1 MPMMKK
7 LSVLFVFFLFSCDEL
22 KHIAQQVETSRPLT
36 QQEVVNGLKQALTI
50 GTDSAARRLARVDGY
65 YRDALVRIALPPEAQ
80 VITNNLSMLPGGE
93 RLVEDVVLRINR
105 AAEDA
110 ANDVTPIFVQAITN
124 MTIRDGFDIL
134 RGEKDA
140 ATQYLRA
147 QTFDALF
154 ALYQPRIRQSV
165 EKPLVGNVST
175 SDAWNSLTGKWNS
188 VANSLA
194 GRVAGLQPVTTDLES
209 YLTTQ
214 ALNGLFLKL
223 AIEEEKIR
231 TEPAA
236 RVTELLRRVFA
247 EGS

>member
-1 MPMMKK
+1 MKQ
-7 LSVLFVFFLFSCDEL
+7 LSVIFIFILFSCDEL
-22 KHIAQQVETSRPLT
+22 KHIAQQVETTRPLT

-50 GTDSAARRLARVDGY
+50 GADSASGRLAAVDGY
-65 YRDALVRIALPPEAQ
+65 YRDAMVRIALPPEAL
-80 VITNNLSMLPGGE
+80 VITEHLSMLPGGE

-110 ANDVTPIFVQAITN
+110 ARDVSPIFARAITN
-124 MTIRDGFDIL
+124 MTIRDGFEIL

-140 ATQYLRA
+140 ATLYLRQ
-147 QTFDALF
+147 QTYEELF
-154 ALYQPRIRQSV
+154 SLYQPRIRQSV
-165 EKPLVGNVST
+165 ERPLVGNVST
-175 SDAWNSLTGKWNS
+175 SDAWNSLITNWNQ
-188 VANSLA
+188 VANSVA

-209 YLTTQ
+209 YLTAQ
-214 ALNGLFLKL
+214 ALNGLFMKL

-236 RVTELLRRVFA
+236 RVTELLRRVFG